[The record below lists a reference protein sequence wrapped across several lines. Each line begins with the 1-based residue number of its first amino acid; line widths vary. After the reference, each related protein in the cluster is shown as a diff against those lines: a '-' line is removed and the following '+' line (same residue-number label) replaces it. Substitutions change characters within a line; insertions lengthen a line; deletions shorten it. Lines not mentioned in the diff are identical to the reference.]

1 MLNIDFELANQNNL
15 SAEDLV
21 FISYIELK
29 LQEKKSDKGVIT
41 YKEILNELPIVFN
54 SKSEQVNLKKLRRM
68 LDNENM
74 NKFITREVKQLGRG
88 VGATTIFHINKE
100 NIDKL
105 KIKGLVN

>member
-1 MLNIDFELANQNNL
+1 MLNIDFSLANKNNL
-15 SAEDLV
+15 SADDLV

-29 LQEKKSDKGVIT
+29 LQEGEKDSGIIA
-41 YKEILNELPIVFN
+41 YKEILRELPIVFN

-74 NKFITREVKQLGRG
+74 SRFITREIKQLGRG
-88 VGATTIFHINKE
+88 VGATTIFYINRE
-100 NIDKL
+100 NVDKL